1 MVLPEKGHPRDRW
14 LTRAEV
20 ARLLWACWRTREI
33 QTADRGAHKGTKIQT
48 DRYPLRHI
56 GRFILIS
63 LYTGTRPGAV
73 MSASFVRGPDK
84 SFVDLERGIFYRL
97 AEGRRATNKRQP
109 PVPLPPRLL
118 AHLIISLWFVGTTC
132 SVQTGIRP
140 IFQ

>member
-33 QTADRGAHKGTKIQT
+33 QTAYRGAHKGTKIQT
-48 DRYPLRHI
+48 DRYPLRPI
-56 GRFILIS
+56 GRFIIIS

-84 SFVDLERGIFYRL
+84 SFVDLEHQFGAGGPPISGSRPCRSRRGSWR
-97 AEGRRATNKRQP
+97 
-109 PVPLPPRLL
+109 
-118 AHLIISLWFVGTTC
+118 ISL
-132 SVQTGIRP
+132 
-140 IFQ
+140 